1 MAIAILV
8 LVVPFGTLIIDFV
21 TTEKLDES
29 MQFGMSHALKV
40 TFKDPSKTPLIGGI
54 EWFAG
59 VVANL
64 QGFPSMEQLLHVE
77 GENSPA

>member
-8 LVVPFGTLIIDFV
+8 LVVPLGTLIIDFV

-29 MQFGMSHALKV
+29 IQFGTSHALKG
-40 TFKDPSKTPLIGGI
+40 TLKDPSKTPHIGGM

-64 QGFPSMEQLLHVE
+64 QGFPSMEQLLHVD